1 MKEVQIHNSTF
12 LYAIFDDS
20 LMKNSGIYESKMN
33 ESSFCSVS
41 CKDVS
46 IHSTELSGTSFRET
60 MLSSISLKMSEIG
73 GIYIS
78 DDLGELRG
86 TKLDVAQALDAV
98 KLLGVQIVE

>member
-1 MKEVQIHNSTF
+1 M
-12 LYAIFDDS
+12 
-20 LMKNSGIYESKMN
+20 
-33 ESSFCSVS
+33 
-41 CKDVS
+41 
-46 IHSTELSGTSFRET
+46 
-60 MLSSISLKMSEIG
+60 SLKMSEIG